1 MRHPISSSRTY
12 PGSRVL
18 AGLALG
24 IAFALFCQATA
35 PPGGSTFMDSPLYP
49 WGWVALPLAA
59 AVLTRVTGEW
69 GAAWG
74 VVLVAPQVAL
84 LAGGGQ
90 LAFLQQGM
98 HFGTRAVYVVGI
110 HALVTGA
117 AGAVALMAARPS
129 R

>member
-1 MRHPISSSRTY
+1 MHHPISSSRTY
-12 PGSRVL
+12 PGSRLL

-24 IAFALFCQATA
+24 LAYALFCQATA

-49 WGWVALPLAA
+49 WSWLVLPLAA
-59 AVLTRVTGEW
+59 AVLARTTGDW
-69 GAAWG
+69 GAVWG

-84 LAGGGQ
+84 LAGGGD
-90 LAFLQQGM
+90 LVFLQQGM
-98 HFGTRAVYVVGI
+98 HFGTRAIYVVGI

-117 AGAVALMAARPS
+117 AGAVTLMAARPS